1 MKDHPF
7 VSFLLEMAAT
17 GVMLYT
23 SANPDINLLA
33 AFWLAIWKSA
43 QTVAVAA
50 GRIGMRA
57 EVRYF
62 ATVKI

>member
-1 MKDHPF
+1 MKEHPF
-7 VSFLLEMAAT
+7 LSFLLEMAAT

-23 SANPDINLLA
+23 SVNPDGNLLA
-33 AFWLAIWKSA
+33 AFWYTIWQSA
-43 QTVAVAA
+43 RTVAVAA

-62 ATVKI
+62 ATVSI